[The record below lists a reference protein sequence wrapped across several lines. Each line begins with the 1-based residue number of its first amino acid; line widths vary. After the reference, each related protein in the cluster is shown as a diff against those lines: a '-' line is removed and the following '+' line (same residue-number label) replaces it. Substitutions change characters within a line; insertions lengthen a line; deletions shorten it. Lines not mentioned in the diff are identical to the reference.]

1 MDKIDLSRIKSSF
14 VLTDFF
20 ISKDTFLLFM
30 SSALA
35 NNDARPHLP
44 DRHVSLTPRPCCAH
58 CHHPMAII
66 KTAKLHL
73 VGKEGNYTV
82 FVEYY

>member
-1 MDKIDLSRIKSSF
+1 
-14 VLTDFF
+14 
-20 ISKDTFLLFM
+20 M

-73 VGKEGNYTV
+73 VGKEVTIRYLWNIINVNMTIVPDVRITGHIAPIRSLDG
-82 FVEYY
+82 